1 MFNLSHAS
9 ITSPDALMALRNL
22 PKTNPALHKELSQ
35 DIEELAVPPTVNV
48 PEEPAFADN
57 LDDSS
62 DVPIA
67 VVKSHIISASQTIPA
82 GFGTHDDGSLCRS
95 TAVED
100 TDFDPSQEL
109 EDESRDPMPVVAL
122 ELGHG
127 HRTKR
132 RRRLFGDEPN
142 WD

>member
-1 MFNLSHAS
+1 
-9 ITSPDALMALRNL
+9 MALRNL

-35 DIEELAVPPTVNV
+35 DIEELAVPLTLNV
-48 PEEPAFADN
+48 PEELEPAFADI

-100 TDFDPSQEL
+100 TDFDPSQE
-109 EDESRDPMPVVAL
+109 EDESRDPRPVVTP
-122 ELGHG
+122 ELGRG